1 MKVGFVL
8 DALITAG
15 LYDEYREQKKIQEIL
30 DCMTDEEW
38 EELWKNCML
47 HQIWGIVY
55 TGLKKYRQTV
65 IPESIKRRFEDYETK
80 VAFQYY
86 AMLSFTTLI
95 LSIFKE
101 AGIRCY
107 VLKGIVLNAL
117 YPREDMR
124 KFADA
129 DIYISDMKEYR
140 RASAILEDRGFKQE
154 KGLAEFHSGYTKK
167 VGDKVCLL
175 ELHWRPCDILLDAG
189 MDRAAMKV
197 YEELQYAPDVYQI
210 AGTEV
215 PALPPAENALQLLLH
230 MFHHLLQGRFG
241 LRVLCDWCVFW
252 TRKSAETE
260 EDRFIKYLNDT
271 GLTGFA
277 WAATQICIKHLGL
290 ASDKCQWM
298 NRINGAWYKGS
309 SELLYQDILTGGE
322 FGRGEKA
329 RVTVLRNRSFRL
341 ADYAKEVHRVMRY
354 RFPKLRKAV
363 IVWPVLWTA
372 TIWIFLKNNRRLRRG
387 KISDVIKSAEQR
399 NYLLKKMKVY
409 EKKEKKQ

>member
-124 KFADA
+124 K
-129 DIYISDMKEYR
+129 
-140 RASAILEDRGFKQE
+140 
-154 KGLAEFHSGYTKK
+154 
-167 VGDKVCLL
+167 
-175 ELHWRPCDILLDAG
+175 
-189 MDRAAMKV
+189 
-197 YEELQYAPDVYQI
+197 
-210 AGTEV
+210 
-215 PALPPAENALQLLLH
+215 
-230 MFHHLLQGRFG
+230 
-241 LRVLCDWCVFW
+241 
-252 TRKSAETE
+252 
-260 EDRFIKYLNDT
+260 
-271 GLTGFA
+271 
-277 WAATQICIKHLGL
+277 
-290 ASDKCQWM
+290 
-298 NRINGAWYKGS
+298 
-309 SELLYQDILTGGE
+309 
-322 FGRGEKA
+322 
-329 RVTVLRNRSFRL
+329 
-341 ADYAKEVHRVMRY
+341 
-354 RFPKLRKAV
+354 
-363 IVWPVLWTA
+363 
-372 TIWIFLKNNRRLRRG
+372 
-387 KISDVIKSAEQR
+387 
-399 NYLLKKMKVY
+399 
-409 EKKEKKQ
+409 